1 MTRLARRWL
10 FGFALLANFALAEPA
25 DTADLRR
32 SAETGDISAQ
42 TKLGAMYVVGDGVPQ
57 NYVEG
62 LKWLRKSAD
71 EGDAT
76 AQFLLASIYVEGK
89 GVPRDAG
96 EAVRWYRKA
105 AEQGDDGA
113 QLALGVC
120 YVNGEGVG
128 KDLAQGFAWLSVSDT
143 NGNEKARE
151 FVNLLEKGMTAEQV
165 TEGTKI
171 ARALFKRLPRK

>member
-1 MTRLARRWL
+1 MRLVRQWL

-25 DTADLRR
+25 ETADLRR
-32 SAETGDISAQ
+32 DAEAGDISAQ
-42 TKLGAMYVVGDGVPQ
+42 TKLGALFIVGDGVPQ
-57 NYVEG
+57 NYLEAV
-62 LKWLRKSAD
+62 KWLRKAAD

-76 AQFLLASIYVEGK
+76 AQFLLANLYVEGK
-89 GVPRDAG
+89 GVPKAAS

-120 YVNGEGVG
+120 YVNGDGIG
-128 KDLAQGFAWLSVSDT
+128 RDLAQGFAWLSVSDT

-151 FVNLLEKGMTAEQV
+151 FLGLLEKGMTPEQV

>member
-1 MTRLARRWL
+1 M
-10 FGFALLANFALAEPA
+10 P
-25 DTADLRR
+25 
-32 SAETGDISAQ
+32 
-42 TKLGAMYVVGDGVPQ
+42 K
-57 NYVEG
+57 
-62 LKWLRKSAD
+62 
-71 EGDAT
+71 DA
-76 AQFLLASIYVEGK
+76 S
-89 GVPRDAG
+89 

-151 FVNLLEKGMTAEQV
+151 FVALLEKGMTAEQM

-171 ARALFKRLPRK
+171 ARALYKRLPRK